1 MFLLSFAS
9 RKGKASAYLAD
20 MIAMT
25 QLAVAW
31 AVSAAAV
38 VFLIVCAWHNRRSG
52 YQGKR
57 PDVSGIEDALGWLVE
72 FRASLSP
79 DDDVAL
85 PARAVPLE
93 RNPVLG

>member
-1 MFLLSFAS
+1 MFLHSFAS
-9 RKGKASAYLAD
+9 RKGKASVYPAD
-20 MIAMT
+20 MIAMS

-52 YQGKR
+52 YQRKR
-57 PDVSGIEDALGWLVE
+57 SDVSGIEDALGWLVE

-79 DDDVAL
+79 EEDAAV
-85 PARAVPLE
+85 PARAAPLE
-93 RNPVLG
+93 RNPVLS